1 MNIPA
6 TIYAGDTVKWS
17 EDPIAD
23 KPAGTWTMSLVVKH
37 ATGNDALTATGV
49 ANASGGWD
57 FTLTSAQTT
66 GLHVNTHY
74 WQIYIT
80 SGAERYTQ
88 GQGSIQVKANI
99 AGAGGSYDGRTQIEQ
114 DLAAVETEIRA
125 RATGG
130 MTIEY
135 SIGNRSLKKESITAL
150 LSLRSQLRIDL
161 AREKQAK
168 RLSEGVGRSI
178 GIRFG
183 R

>member
-6 TIYAGDTVKWS
+6 FIYAGDTVKWS

-23 KPAGTWTMSLVVKH
+23 KPAGTWTMTLVVKH

-49 ANASGGWD
+49 ANAGGGWD
-57 FTLTSAQTT
+57 FTLTAAQTAP
-66 GLHVNTHY
+66 LHVNTHFY
-74 WQIYIT
+74 QIYIQ

-88 GQGSIQVKANI
+88 GQGKLTVKANI
-99 AGAGGSYDGRTQIEQ
+99 AGGGNSYDGRTQIEQ
-114 DLAAVETEIRA
+114 DLAAVEAEIRA
-125 RATGG
+125 RASGG
-130 MTIEY
+130 ATIEY
-135 SIGNRSLKKESITAL
+135 SIGNRSLKKESISAL
-150 LSLRSQLRIDL
+150 LSLRSSLRTDL
-161 AREKQAK
+161 ARELQAK

>member
-1 MNIPA
+1 MTNIPA
-6 TIYAGDTVKWS
+6 KFVAGDTV
-17 EDPIAD
+17 E
-23 KPAGTWTMSLVVKH
+23 WTDNAFDGKTSANYTLTYALVGAIKLTVNGVASSDGWNVTITSTQS
-37 ATGNDALTATGV
+37 ATLTAGDYSWHAYIVSGSTRYTVGTG
-49 ANASGGWD
+49 
-57 FTLTSAQTT
+57 TLT
-66 GLHVNTHY
+66 VEPN
-74 WQIYIT
+74 IT
-80 SGAERYTQ
+80 NQA
-88 GQGSIQVKANI
+88 
-99 AGAGGSYDGRTQIEQ
+99 AGYDGRSPVEQ